1 MNQGLPSKNEL
12 EILLK
17 GKGKEAIVWY
27 AWRNALRAIPL
38 ITLKP
43 FDVIWQTDSIRNIY
57 NVCRVPLQMANIPNS
72 PNDFFADTSRNY
84 LNGSTAKNSGH
95 NIRLPDDLS
104 TNESLFL
111 AADVCGIVD
120 FSYLS
125 SVSIHSFLPGSDKVR
140 GKITSQVPVM
150 NGNNYDSAYYA
161 AEHTRNAF
169 EAFLI
174 SRDKHPPAEDM
185 FEKEVAP
192 IVFGIELAS
201 RADFEFLKDS
211 TELDMKDYWL
221 TQPLWP
227 RQNGNDTKP
236 LFYDELV
243 KNFISEL
250 SRCGLN
256 FISDDFKDLF
266 SGKPLRGHIGNYSYS
281 LSNSEANDPLSLKA
295 AVLEGKINNEVDK
308 IEVNGVINEHSLK
321 AIYLEVFFNEI
332 KLATGTGFFV
342 RSSEGP
348 VFITNRHLVTGKDQN
363 TGKPLEDKNL
373 SIPNCGKLIIRDDNK
388 PREYKFEYYSDN
400 SMTKPIW
407 FEHPLYG
414 AKCDVVGILLSDLE
428 NVIHKYVDASEEW
441 KSIEIAEE
449 VHVIGYPFGMN
460 ENLGIWVTGHIASE
474 PEVPYKGMPSFLIDS
489 RTRQGQSGSI
499 VIRRVNEGDT
509 VVHGGSLYKAT
520 GKMVS
525 DIGIYSGRVNKDSDL
540 GIVWKMEIVRDILDE
555 IEKSRLSGAV

>member
-1 MNQGLPSKNEL
+1 MNHGLPSKNEL

-17 GKGKEAIVWY
+17 AKGKEALVWY
-27 AWRNALRAIPL
+27 AWRNALRAMPL
-38 ITLKP
+38 IALKP
-43 FDVIWQTDSIRNIY
+43 FDVIWQTDSVRSIY
-57 NVCRVPLQMANIPNS
+57 NVCRIILQMVDIPNNS
-72 PNDFFADTSRNY
+72 PDFFAKASCNY
-84 LNGSTAKNSGH
+84 LIGSTAKSSGH
-95 NIRLPDDLS
+95 NIRLPDDSS
-104 TNESLFL
+104 TNEYLFL
-111 AADVCGIVD
+111 AVEVCNIVD
-120 FSYLS
+120 FSYSS
-125 SVSIHSFLPGSDKVR
+125 SVSMPPFVSASDKVR
-140 GKITSQVPVM
+140 GKITHQVPVV
-150 NGNNYDSAYYA
+150 NGNNFDSAYYA

-169 EAFLI
+169 EAFLR
-174 SRDKHPPAEDM
+174 SRNIQTPAEGM

-192 IVFGIELAS
+192 IVLGIELAS
-201 RADFEFLKDS
+201 RADFEFLKDH
-211 TELDMKDYWL
+211 TGLDMKSYWL
-221 TQPLWP
+221 TQQLWP

-266 SGKPLRGHIGNYSYS
+266 TGNPLRGHIGNYSYV

-321 AIYLEVFFNEI
+321 AIYLEVFFDKM

-342 RSSEGP
+342 RSSKGP
-348 VFITNRHLVTGKDQN
+348 VFITNRHLVTGRDQN
-363 TGKPLEDKNL
+363 TGKPLDDEYS
-373 SIPNCGKLIIRDDNK
+373 SIPNYGKLIIRDDNK

-400 SMTKPIW
+400 SMAKPIW

-428 NVIHKYVDASEEW
+428 HVIHNYVDASEEW
-441 KSIEIAEE
+441 RSIEIAEK

-499 VIRRVNEGDT
+499 VIRRLNESDT
-509 VVHGGSLYKAT
+509 VVHGGFQYKAT

-555 IEKSRLSGAV
+555 IEKS